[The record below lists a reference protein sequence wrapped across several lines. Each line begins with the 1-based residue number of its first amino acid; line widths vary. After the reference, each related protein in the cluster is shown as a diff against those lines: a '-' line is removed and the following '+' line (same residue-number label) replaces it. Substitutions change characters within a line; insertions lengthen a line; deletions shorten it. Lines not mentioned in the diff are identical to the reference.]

1 MNANDKRDY
10 AVGYGKPP
18 HHSQFRKGQSG
29 NPKGRPKGR
38 RNFATA
44 LRLALDETVTVSE
57 RGKTTRIKKL
67 DCALRQQA
75 NKAAAG
81 DVKALTLIAQLIRE
95 WLGEEPYQEPLTI
108 VISEDD
114 SKL

>member
-1 MNANDKRDY
+1 MTANDNRNY
-10 AVGYGKPP
+10 PVGYGKPP
-18 HHSQFRKGQSG
+18 RHRRFKKGQSG

-38 RNFATA
+38 RNFATT

-57 RGKTTRIKKL
+57 RGKTKTIKKL

-81 DVKALTLIAQLIRE
+81 DVKALTLLAQLIRE
-95 WLGEEPYQEPLTI
+95 WPAEVDPKSLTI